1 MNREKLNRHK
11 KNKRELA
18 LIERQLERLQK
29 RLESVETV
37 SGKVTKSGDDFP
49 YIEEHV
55 TVQMAEPK
63 AASAIKDRIRE
74 KEDRRGQLL
83 SEIGEVESFISGLPD
98 GMEKQ
103 VFEMVYLENM
113 SQQDV
118 GDALNL
124 ERSGISKKISACL
137 KDSQHSH
144 F

>member
-1 MNREKLNRHK
+1 MNREKLNRYK
-11 KNKRELA
+11 KNKREIT
-18 LIERQLERLQK
+18 LIERQLERLQE

-98 GMEKQ
+98 GIEKQ
-103 VFEMVYLENM
+103 VFEMVYLEGM
-113 SQQDV
+113 SQRDSAEAV
-118 GDALNL
+118 GYTQ
-124 ERSGISKKISACL
+124 SMVSKIIKGVL
-137 KDSQHSH
+137 KDS
-144 F
+144 

>member
-11 KNKRELA
+11 KNKREIA
-18 LIERQLERLQK
+18 LIERQLERLQE

-49 YIEEHV
+49 YMEEHV

-98 GMEKQ
+98 GIEKQ
-103 VFEMVYLENM
+103 VFEMVYLEGM
-113 SQQDV
+113 SQRDSAEAV
-118 GDALNL
+118 GYTQ
-124 ERSGISKKISACL
+124 SMVSKIIKGVL
-137 KDSQHSH
+137 KDS
-144 F
+144 